1 MLGILKT
8 SFRYGAGLAGLSTI
22 LFLTFINQWVTSP
35 LISNLSADQVFYAF
49 IASLT
54 MAVLLSMLLLMC
66 HFVEKKRASNARVI
80 VRSRNNSNA
89 INNSGNG
96 SVTINQGK
104 KP

>member
-1 MLGILKT
+1 MLGTLKT

-22 LFLTFINQWVTSP
+22 LFLTFMKQWVTSP
-35 LISNLSADQVFYAF
+35 LISSLSPDQIFYAF
-49 IASLT
+49 IASLA
-54 MAVLLSMLLLMC
+54 MAVLLSVLLLIC
-66 HFVEKKRASNARVI
+66 HFVEKNRVSNAGVI
-80 VRSRNNSNA
+80 VKSRNNSNA